1 MFEQNVS
8 TFVFLDEIDPAA
20 QRYKIKVQIVK
31 LWRGFQKETGSA
43 IEMVL
48 IDEKGTRMHAT
59 VEDKLMNKF
68 KSDLKEDQSILV
80 DTFQLVNNG
89 FEYKTSPHSF
99 KISFFRTT
107 SVTICDDFPNDVPE
121 KYFVDF
127 LKILAGV
134 LDSKTLVDVIG
145 HIVNI
150 GPLEDIMIRG
160 RSTTKLDVELRD
172 TNDARLLCTFWGKY
186 ADQVSTYAAEH
197 SADMIV
203 CVVRFAQIKE
213 FRGNR
218 SISNSYNSTR
228 ILLDPQTKV
237 AHEFRSNAAAV
248 IYLGGYEIK
257 RKAEYLK
264 SATRVKDLRGLS
276 ELLENKTKPLV
287 VAISGRVGSSR
298 PLKCEHSGIWGVFM
312 EEKAKLVFGTRS
324 LHGGL
329 MRHSA
334 EFLLKHKEVPW
345 FLEDSTGR
353 INVVGAR
360 FAEGFYDNLKEFVFV
375 EPASEL
381 IKKFVKPE
389 GFVKIL
395 EHNCFERVHELGK
408 PLTIVGEAVKY
419 SNGALVI
426 KRPTDGSFMFF
437 DGYSSVDKMI
447 SLLESQSQ
455 ALVYFSIALTAVG
468 TLVYASYVMPLI
480 KKSWFLDKS
489 DTTAGQRAETET
501 KHNSMGKAQSNY
513 AFGLCFT
520 CMILILLLDTK

>member
-203 CVVRFAQIKE
+203 CVVR
-213 FRGNR
+213 
-218 SISNSYNSTR
+218 
-228 ILLDPQTKV
+228 
-237 AHEFRSNAAAV
+237 
-248 IYLGGYEIK
+248 
-257 RKAEYLK
+257 
-264 SATRVKDLRGLS
+264 
-276 ELLENKTKPLV
+276 
-287 VAISGRVGSSR
+287 
-298 PLKCEHSGIWGVFM
+298 
-312 EEKAKLVFGTRS
+312 
-324 LHGGL
+324 
-329 MRHSA
+329 
-334 EFLLKHKEVPW
+334 
-345 FLEDSTGR
+345 
-353 INVVGAR
+353 
-360 FAEGFYDNLKEFVFV
+360 
-375 EPASEL
+375 
-381 IKKFVKPE
+381 KPE
-389 GFVKIL
+389 
-395 EHNCFERVHELGK
+395 
-408 PLTIVGEAVKY
+408 
-419 SNGALVI
+419 
-426 KRPTDGSFMFF
+426 
-437 DGYSSVDKMI
+437 
-447 SLLESQSQ
+447 
-455 ALVYFSIALTAVG
+455 YF
-468 TLVYASYVMPLI
+468 
-480 KKSWFLDKS
+480 
-489 DTTAGQRAETET
+489 
-501 KHNSMGKAQSNY
+501 
-513 AFGLCFT
+513 
-520 CMILILLLDTK
+520 